1 MASTSEGNCLF
12 ESAQAHLWI
21 CYRRTVS
28 RHISITPRCWHADH
42 FIWTWFAGKNLLL
55 LSLAWCFGM
64 AFTFIQVSTTT
75 YLVKTEYN
83 SSVAAL
89 PVGLQWF
96 CTAFTASLV
105 PSSIK
110 KYGHAKIYQL
120 GAAVAFVGACIEFLA
135 IVAGVSDNMRLT
147 MLCFGAFLMG
157 LQGACLFNYRLAG
170 ALFVPKKYAPQTIA
184 WITFGGVLS
193 AALGPELAKETKS
206 SLSDEYAGSFVVAMC
221 LMVATL
227 IVVTLANFDTAAIR
241 ARDAAVI
248 NAASDIPIA
257 RASAGLTLGIQ
268 EPAALFT
275 TVSSAVTG
283 ILKRRDF
290 ILTMLLQTVSYS
302 GMISLMAI
310 TPVAM
315 ADADLSFADATL
327 AIECHLIGM
336 FAPSAVTGHLIN
348 VFSGPVVMVV
358 GNCVLIAGTATFFV
372 SETSAAVYTVAIA
385 MVGVGWNWS
394 FVPASGAAMNL
405 AYATPRIKNIAVAV
419 NETLMLTTVAVFTTS
434 AGFFYA
440 EVGWK
445 SFLWF
450 YIAYFS
456 TGLGISLLWLFRRKA
471 TQATLAK
478 PKAVDVELKDGAPLQ
493 PSVLVLQTVG
503 RVPDAHRSDR
513 VSLV

>member
-227 IVVTLANFDTAAIR
+227 IVVTLANFDTGIVLLLRITHDCKSEYFR
-241 ARDAAVI
+241 AVVRIVL
-248 NAASDIPIA
+248 NWNCTLTVPSRKSPIQQ
-257 RASAGLTLGIQ
+257 RYGR
-268 EPAALFT
+268 
-275 TVSSAVTG
+275 V
-283 ILKRRDF
+283 
-290 ILTMLLQTVSYS
+290 MLL
-302 GMISLMAI
+302 
-310 TPVAM
+310 
-315 ADADLSFADATL
+315 
-327 AIECHLIGM
+327 
-336 FAPSAVTGHLIN
+336 
-348 VFSGPVVMVV
+348 
-358 GNCVLIAGTATFFV
+358 
-372 SETSAAVYTVAIA
+372 
-385 MVGVGWNWS
+385 
-394 FVPASGAAMNL
+394 
-405 AYATPRIKNIAVAV
+405 
-419 NETLMLTTVAVFTTS
+419 
-434 AGFFYA
+434 
-440 EVGWK
+440 
-445 SFLWF
+445 
-450 YIAYFS
+450 
-456 TGLGISLLWLFRRKA
+456 
-471 TQATLAK
+471 
-478 PKAVDVELKDGAPLQ
+478 
-493 PSVLVLQTVG
+493 
-503 RVPDAHRSDR
+503 
-513 VSLV
+513 